1 MGAGTGE
8 PEALGSCMAIGK
20 GRKGL
25 GRVNLEATQPYV
37 GEARVL
43 PYSSKIY
50 LNHGWNITSF

>member
-8 PEALGSCMAIGK
+8 PEALGSCMAIGR

-50 LNHGWNITSF
+50 LTMAGT